1 MRLNMSFTKA
11 ADLLRLAEMAV
22 SRYSGVGLSEIEE
35 EFGVDRRTAQRMT
48 KVLEDIFPNCT
59 TIIDEDRRKFWR
71 LDGNAARLMLAQGI
85 RDSELA
91 ALEISIRRAERD
103 GGINEVRA
111 LKALRDRLLGSMARP
126 HARRAES
133 DAEAVLEAYGFAS
146 RPGPRVRTEASVL
159 DTIAAALKG
168 PHLLTIIYAGGSKP
182 GGTERVLEPYGM
194 LLGTRRYLVAKLKG
208 GNGRLQHFRLD
219 RITEARLE
227 ASSFVR
233 DPDFNLEAHAARA
246 FGSYHAEEEF
256 AEVVWRF
263 TPKAAPVA
271 REFIFHPLQEVT
283 EEDDGGI
290 TVRFH
295 ASGHLEMAW
304 HLYLWGD
311 AVEVIAPDRLRHMVA
326 GFQRK
331 DFPALP

>member
-1 MRLNMSFTKA
+1 MSFTKA
-11 ADLLRLAEMAV
+11 VDLLRLAEMAT
-22 SRYSGVGLSEIEE
+22 SRHSGVSLGDIEE

-48 KVLEDIFPNCT
+48 RVLEEVFDTCT
-59 TIIDEDRRKFWR
+59 TRIDDERRKYWR

-91 ALEISIRRAERD
+91 ALEIALRRAERE
-103 GGINEVRA
+103 GATNEVKA
-111 LKALRDRLLGSMARP
+111 LKSLRDRLLASMARP

-146 RPGPRVRTEASVL
+146 RPGPRVRTATLVL
-159 DTIAAALKG
+159 ETVAEALKG
-168 PHLLTIIYAGGSKP
+168 PNLLTIAYAGGSKP
-182 GGTERVLEPYGM
+182 DGTERTVEPYGM
-194 LLGTRRYLVAKLKG
+194 LLGTRRYLVAKVKG

-219 RITEARLE
+219 RITAARLE
-227 ASSFVR
+227 AASFNR

-246 FGSYHAEEEF
+246 FGSYHAEDEF
-256 AEVVWRF
+256 AEVIWRF
-263 TPKAAPVA
+263 TPKAAAVA
-271 REFIFHPLQEVT
+271 REFIFHPMQEVT
-283 EEDDGGI
+283 EEPDGSL

-311 AVEVIAPDRLRHMVA
+311 AVEVLAPDRLRAMVA
-326 GFQRK
+326 GFQRR